1 MRDIHRLSSVLTANR
16 HGLPDQ
22 WPQARCRG
30 CLRTSCVDSL
40 PCRDILFLSN
50 QNDYEHDHDHDHDH
64 DDHHQQR
71 QHRHREQYHHCRRQ
85 QLTFRWQGTNL
96 PLSINKLA
104 MTWQCLQSNN
114 QLIPWNSIYSQFMS
128 IQQGAQKI
136 LSKHLEKNMP
146 FEIQAV
152 YQHLP
157 TGPHLWAE
165 PSAWNWSNPILTP
178 IHPATKDLPV
188 ARNAWVSL
196 PVASCIRAC
205 HTSNSVTV
213 GQQHGIT

>member
-1 MRDIHRLSSVLTANR
+1 MIIISSSSIVIVNNIIIVVASNSRSVDKAPTCLCLSTSWPW
-16 HGLPDQ
+16 PDDV
-22 WPQARCRG
+22 C
-30 CLRTSCVDSL
+30 
-40 PCRDILFLSN
+40 N
-50 QNDYEHDHDHDHDH
+50 QTINWFPEFHD
-64 DDHHQQR
+64 
-71 QHRHREQYHHCRRQ
+71 
-85 QLTFRWQGTNL
+85 
-96 PLSINKLA
+96 PK
-104 MTWQCLQSNN
+104 
-114 QLIPWNSIYSQFMS
+114 SQFS
-128 IQQGAQKI
+128 KELKI
-136 LSKHLEKNMP
+136 LSKHLAKNKP
-146 FEIQAV
+146 FKKQAV
-152 YQHLP
+152 YHHLP